1 LEQENHFDEL
11 NWFASTKTKFEG
23 ESENKANKIDAS
35 TDRSAFTNLKLW
47 RATPSVGTEHH
58 KVLVL

>member
-23 ESENKANKIDAS
+23 ESENKVNKIDVSAN
-35 TDRSAFTNLKLW
+35 RSAFTNLKLW

-58 KVLVL
+58 KVLEL